1 MMMQDRFLPPLQ
13 AHAEILCWAIERL
26 CGALDETSLSQ
37 LLEKISLQHLAAG
50 EILYRQGDPGEQM
63 HVVLSGRLQVRV
75 MSSEG
80 EETIVAHPQPGD
92 IVGEMA
98 VFSGSARAATICAV
112 RDTALGAIDRKE
124 IETLAARFPQVLSNV
139 ARMIIGRLTGST
151 GHLAR
156 RTGIRTIMLIPLQR
170 GGATEGFGAELRTA
184 LLRFGSVLHLDA
196 QAADRRLGAGRPN
209 WRDYGRHLDACEK
222 AHDYLLLEADPQPG
236 LWNRIC
242 LAHADKIL
250 LVADTAAGPEMTAP
264 EQQLLS
270 DAPQAVDQGMTDLIL
285 IHSESAV
292 LPDGTRHWLARR
304 RIGRHHHVRH
314 GCASDIARVARIIT
328 GHAVSL
334 VLAGGGAR
342 GFAHLGVIRA
352 LGEAGIAIDAV
363 GGASFGALAAAGIAR
378 GLSDAESLE
387 EQRRAFTL
395 DDPLGDYTFPVMSLV
410 RGEHLERILQQRL
423 PMDIEDLWLPFF
435 AVSSSLTTGQVNV
448 HETGPLWRTIRAS
461 VSLPAILP
469 PSLQDGQLLID
480 GGVLDNLPVDVM
492 RKRIHGQII
501 AVDLAVDQDSHV
513 EHHSIPSAMD
523 YLKSLLVPGRPLVEA
538 PTISRVIMQITTMA
552 SRREAGNARKLAD
565 LYLNPPLGSHDFLDW
580 NSMRQ
585 IADIGYR
592 HALPRIR
599 EWLRQQPQLKDPAGF
614 IRALQHRM
622 PA

>member
-1 MMMQDRFLPPLQ
+1 MTMPGRFPQHLQ
-13 AHAEILCWAIERL
+13 VHAEILSWAIERL
-26 CGALDETSLSQ
+26 CGTLDETSLSQ
-37 LLEKISLQHLAAG
+37 LLEKISLQHLVAG
-50 EILYRQGDPGEQM
+50 EVLYRQGDPGEQM

-75 MSSEG
+75 TSSEG
-80 EETIVAHPQPGD
+80 EEVIVAHPQPGE

-112 RDTALGAIDRKE
+112 RDTSLGTIDRKE
-124 IETLAARFPQVLSNV
+124 IEMLAARFPRVFSNV
-139 ARMIIGRLTGST
+139 TRMIIRRLTGST
-151 GHLAR
+151 GHIAR
-156 RTGIRTIMLIPLQR
+156 RTGIRSIMLIPLHR
-170 GGATEGFGAELRTA
+170 GGVTEGFCTELRTA

-196 QAADRRLGAGRPN
+196 QAAGRRFGIEHAHWQDCGRQ
-209 WRDYGRHLDACEK
+209 LDACEEE
-222 AHDYLLLEADPQPG
+222 HDYLLLEADPQPSP
-236 LWNRIC
+236 WNRIC

-250 LVADTAAGPEMTAP
+250 LIADAAAGPGLTAP

-270 DAPQAVDQGMTDLIL
+270 DAPQTTDNRTADLIL
-285 IHSESAV
+285 VHSAHA

-314 GCASDIARVARIIT
+314 GCASDIARIARIIS

-363 GGASFGALAAAGIAR
+363 GGASFGALAATGIAR

-395 DDPLGDYTFPVMSLV
+395 EDPLGDYTLPVMSLV
-410 RGEHLERILQQRL
+410 RGEHLDRVLQQHL

-435 AVSSSLTTGQVNV
+435 AVSSNLTTSQVNV
-448 HETGPLWRTIRAS
+448 HEAGPLWRGIRAS

-469 PSLQDGQLLID
+469 PSLQNGHLLID
-480 GGVLDNLPVDVM
+480 GGVLNNLPVDVM
-492 RKRIHGQII
+492 RERIRGPVI
-501 AVDLAVDQDSHV
+501 AVDLAVGRGDYA
-513 EHHSIPSAMD
+513 EHRSIPSVMD
-523 YLKSLLVPGRPLVEA
+523 YLKSRLVPGRQVVEA
-538 PTISRVIMQITTMA
+538 PTVSRVIMQITTMA

-580 NSMRQ
+580 SSMRQ

-599 EWLRQQPQLKDPAGF
+599 EWLRQHPQLKDRAGC

>member
-1 MMMQDRFLPPLQ
+1 MTMPARFPQHLHV
-13 AHAEILCWAIERL
+13 HAEILSWAIERL
-26 CGALDETSLSQ
+26 CGTLDETSLSQ

-50 EILYRQGDPGEQM
+50 EVLYRQGDPGEQM

-98 VFSGSARAATICAV
+98 VFSGSARAATIYAV
-112 RDTALGAIDRKE
+112 RDTSLGTIDRKE
-124 IETLAARFPQVLSNV
+124 IEMLAARFPRVFSNV
-139 ARMIIGRLTGST
+139 TRMIIRRLTGST
-151 GHLAR
+151 GHIAR
-156 RTGIRTIMLIPLQR
+156 RTGIRSIMLIPLHR
-170 GGATEGFGAELRTA
+170 GGVTEGFSTGLRKT

-196 QAADRRLGAGRPN
+196 QAASRRFGTEHAH
-209 WRDYGRHLDACEK
+209 WQDCGRHLDACEEE
-222 AHDYLLLEADPQPG
+222 HDYLLLEADPQPG
-236 LWNRIC
+236 PWNRIC

-250 LVADTAAGPEMTAP
+250 LIADATAGPGLTAL

-270 DAPQAVDQGMTDLIL
+270 DGPQTTNNRTADLIL
-285 IHSESAV
+285 VHPAHAA
-292 LPDGTRHWLARR
+292 PDGTRHWLAQR
-304 RIGRHHHVRH
+304 RIGRHHHVRR
-314 GCASDIARVARIIT
+314 GCASDIARVARIVT

-352 LGEAGIAIDAV
+352 LGEAGIVIDAV
-363 GGASFGALAAAGIAR
+363 GGASFGALAATGIAR

-395 DDPLGDYTFPVMSLV
+395 DDPLGDYTLPVMSLV
-410 RGEHLERILQQRL
+410 RGEHLERVLQQYL

-435 AVSSSLTTGQVNV
+435 AVSSNLTTGQVNV
-448 HETGPLWRTIRAS
+448 HETGPLWRGIRAS

-469 PSLQDGQLLID
+469 PSLQNGHLLID
-480 GGVLDNLPVDVM
+480 GGVLNNLPVDVM
-492 RKRIHGQII
+492 RERIRGPVI
-501 AVDLAVDQDSHV
+501 AVDLAVGRGDRA
-513 EHHSIPSAMD
+513 EHRSIPSVMD
-523 YLKSLLVPGRPLVEA
+523 YLKSRLVPGRQVVEA
-538 PTISRVIMQITTMA
+538 PTVSRVIMQITTMA

-565 LYLNPPLGSHDFLDW
+565 LYLNPPLGNHDFLDW
-580 NSMRQ
+580 SSMRQ

-599 EWLRQQPQLKDPAGF
+599 EWLHQHPQLQDRAGG
-614 IRALQHRM
+614 IRALQQRM